1 MNNTNQT
8 HSQTI
13 QQNVQ
18 TKLNRFNTLLTKA
31 LQQHNQALFSLSVGA
46 LLELQ
51 DLLFSTSKTTPT
63 KPSNQTSEQN
73 TTKEEKKSLIKDSFC
88 KPFFLKSFLS
98 ANF

>member
-1 MNNTNQT
+1 MNN
-8 HSQTI
+8 I
-13 QQNVQ
+13 DQNLQ

-63 KPSNQTSEQN
+63 EASTEFITETSTNQTIEQN
-73 TTKEEKKSLIKDSFC
+73 L
-88 KPFFLKSFLS
+88 
-98 ANF
+98 

>member
-1 MNNTNQT
+1 LKKQ
-8 HSQTI
+8 I
-13 QQNVQ
+13 Q

-63 KPSNQTSEQN
+63 EASTELLSEISAVDSSEQTTDQTTEQN
-73 TTKEEKKSLIKDSFC
+73 TINEESD
-88 KPFFLKSFLS
+88 
-98 ANF
+98 

>member
-1 MNNTNQT
+1 MNN
-8 HSQTI
+8 I
-13 QQNVQ
+13 DQNIQ

-63 KPSNQTSEQN
+63 KPSNQILDEN
-73 TTKEEKKSLIKDSFC
+73 PTKEESD
-88 KPFFLKSFLS
+88 
-98 ANF
+98 